1 MRPFAGPSGG
11 DRVAGPAMRSE
22 RPSGPRP
29 LFSSIPHLLDHHAER
44 IPDAPA
50 LLGPGRRP
58 LTYAGLR
65 HHVDGTGRVLRAMGI
80 GREDRVAAV
89 LPNGPELV
97 AAILSVASCAI
108 CAPINGSLGADELD
122 RYFSDLRLRALITQA
137 GFDSAARRVALSH
150 GIEVVEVAAAADAP
164 AGRFTLAEAPGA
176 KAHEPA
182 GPGDVAL
189 LMLTSGT
196 TSRPKAVPLTHA
208 NVCASAFSSGEAL
221 MLGENDRCLNVLPL
235 FHGHGLFATVLT
247 SLAAGGGLVCTPGC
261 DVNRFFGWLTEFRP
275 TWYSAVPT
283 MHQAILS
290 QARQSREQA
299 LHRLRFIRSASAP
312 LPPAVSAELE
322 RTFEAPVIEFYGM
335 TETASAPIAC
345 NPFPPRT
352 RKAGSVGLP
361 VGLQVAITDPQGA
374 PLPNGQT
381 GQVVVRGAS
390 VMAGYDGDPAA
401 TRAAFAGGWFKTGDH
416 GFFDQDGYLFLI
428 GRKQEIINRGGE
440 KIAPREIDEVLLEH
454 PAIAEAATFG
464 VPHATLGEDVA
475 SAVVLRPHAAMSAKD
490 IRQFAAGRLAEFKV
504 PRQVLFVDELPK
516 TPSGKV
522 QRAGLA
528 GKLGLTAEP
537 QTFVA
542 PRTALE
548 KALATRWAE
557 ILRLEQV
564 GIHDDFFALGGD
576 SLLAIQV
583 LVHICELT
591 QLQVEISRFFEGP
604 TIADLAGH
612 LETLIAASQ
621 KTSSPVGMAH
631 AARDPGAPASMQ
643 QERLFRLQELLPD
656 LPFTN
661 VLHTFRVTSRCDA
674 AVLERCIDEM
684 IRRHEILRTTLA
696 FAGDRLVQVV
706 APHMAAPV
714 FSDDLRAL
722 SAAKMTNAVRR
733 IVQAEMVHS
742 FDLAGGPLFRVRL
755 LRLAGQEHLLLITT
769 HRIMI
774 DGWSLGLFL
783 SELVTLYDAFAVG
796 EPSPLAPLS
805 RQYADFATWQR
816 NWQAYPDMHAQL
828 AYWRAQLRD
837 PLPPMRLASARSVR
851 PIDRVRTVR
860 RDWAIP
866 AELMDA
872 ASAFSHGQG
881 GTLFMVLLAALKAL
895 LQRYLAQDD
904 VRVATNVANRNRPGT
919 ETLMGRLA
927 NTVVLRTDL
936 AGDPNARQLLR
947 RVRTTTLGAFTHQNF
962 PFEQLT
968 EILARE
974 RGLPPGPLAPVMLLL
989 NNASLRPSVS
999 SAQLS
1004 FEEANPD
1011 IPVPLVTVTTF
1022 DIILILRET
1031 ADGLMGTCIY
1041 KPALLGSRAVD
1052 RLLRDFRTV
1061 LEQMVAQPELP
1072 ISAIS
1077 LSGQNIK
1084 RRARQAPG
1092 RRSRARNLA

>member
-1 MRPFAGPSGG
+1 MRSFRDQAGPDRGAGPS
-11 DRVAGPAMRSE
+11 MRTAPTRE
-22 RPSGPRP
+22 PRP
-29 LFSSIPHLLDHHAER
+29 LFSSLQHLLDHQAER

-50 LLGPGRRP
+50 LLGPGRHP
-58 LTYAGLR
+58 LTYARLR
-65 HHVDGTGRVLRAMGI
+65 QHIDRTARTLRAMGI
-80 GREDRVAAV
+80 GREDRVAVV

-108 CAPINGSLGADELD
+108 CAPMNAALGADELD
-122 RYFSDLRLRALITQA
+122 RYFSDLRLRALITQTEL
-137 GFDSAARRVALSH
+137 DSATCRVARSH
-150 GIEVVEVAAAADAP
+150 AIEIISLEAVADGAA
-164 AGRFTLAEAPGA
+164 GLFTLPGAPGA
-176 KAHEPA
+176 KPLEAA
-182 GPGDVAL
+182 SPGDVAL

-208 NVCASAFSSGEAL
+208 NICASAFISGEAL

-247 SLAAGGGLVCTPGC
+247 SLAAGSGLVCTPGC
-261 DVNRFFGWLTEFRP
+261 DVNRFFDWLTEFRP

-290 QARQSREQA
+290 QARQRGDRA
-299 LHRLRFIRSASAP
+299 PHRLRFIRSASAP
-312 LPPAVSAELE
+312 LPPAVAAELE

-345 NPFPPRT
+345 NPFPPRA
-352 RKAGSVGLP
+352 RKTGSVGVP
-361 VGLQVAITDPQGA
+361 VGLQVAVLDPEGA
-374 PLPNGQT
+374 RVPNGQA

-390 VMAGYDGDPAA
+390 VMGSYDGDAAA
-401 TRAAFAGGWFKTGDH
+401 TQAAFAGDWFKTGDH
-416 GFFDQDGYLFLI
+416 GFFDQDGYLVLI

-454 PAIAEAATFG
+454 PAVAEVATFG

-475 SAVVLRPHAAMSAKD
+475 AAVVLRPRVVATAKD
-490 IRQFAAGRLAEFKV
+490 VRQFAASRLAEFKV
-504 PRQVLFVDELPK
+504 PRQVLFVDDLPK

-528 GKLGLTAEP
+528 ERLGLTAAP

-548 KALATRWAE
+548 NALATRWAE

-564 GIHDDFFALGGD
+564 GIHDDFFAIGGD
-576 SLLAIQV
+576 SLLATQV

-591 QLQVEISRFFEGP
+591 QLELEISRFFEGP
-604 TIADLAGH
+604 TVADVASH
-612 LETLIAASQ
+612 LQTLIKAGQ
-621 KTSSPVGMAH
+621 KRSSPAGIAH
-631 AARDPGAPASMQ
+631 AARAPEAPASMQ
-643 QERLFRLQELLPD
+643 QERLFRLQRLLPD

-674 AVLERCIDEM
+674 TLLERCIGEM

-696 FAGDRLVQVV
+696 FAGDRLMQVV
-706 APHMAAPV
+706 APDMAPAV
-714 FSDDLRAL
+714 ISEDLRAL
-722 SAAKMTNAVRR
+722 SAAKTRSAVQR

-742 FDLAGGPLFRVRL
+742 FDLARGPLFRVRL
-755 LRLAGQEHLLLITT
+755 VRLTEEEDLLLLTT
-769 HRIMI
+769 HRII
-774 DGWSLGLFL
+774 VDGWSLGLFL
-783 SELVTLYDAFAVG
+783 SELAALYDAFAAG
-796 EPSPLAPLS
+796 ERSPLPPLS
-805 RQYADFATWQR
+805 NQYADFATWQR
-816 NWQAYPDMHAQL
+816 NWRAYPDMHAQL

-837 PLPPMRLASARSVR
+837 PLPPMRLTAARSVR
-851 PIDRVRTVR
+851 PIDRFRTAR

-866 AELMDA
+866 AELMQA
-872 ASAFSHGQG
+872 ANSFGHREG
-881 GTLFMVLLAALKAL
+881 GTLFMALLAALKAL
-895 LQRYLAQDD
+895 LQRYLAQND

-919 ETLMGRLA
+919 EALMGRLA

-936 AGDPNARQLLR
+936 AGDPTGRELLR

-962 PFEQLT
+962 PFEHLT

-974 RGLPPGPLAPVMLLL
+974 RGLQAGPLAPVMLLL
-989 NNASLRPSVS
+989 NNASLRPSMS
-999 SAQLS
+999 SAQLGL
-1004 FEEANPD
+1004 EEANPD

-1041 KPALLGSRAVD
+1041 KPALFGSGTVD
-1052 RLLRDFRTV
+1052 RLLRDFRKV

-1072 ISAIS
+1072 ISAIN
-1077 LSGQNIK
+1077 LSEQNIK
-1084 RRARQAPG
+1084 RRTRQALG
-1092 RRSRARNLA
+1092 RRSRARHLA